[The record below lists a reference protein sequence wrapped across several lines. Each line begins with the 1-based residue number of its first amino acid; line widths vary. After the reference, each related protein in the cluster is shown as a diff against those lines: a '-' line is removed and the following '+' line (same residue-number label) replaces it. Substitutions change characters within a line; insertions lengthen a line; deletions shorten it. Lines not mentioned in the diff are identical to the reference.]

1 MIPLRRFI
9 QSIPLLPSQL
19 ETAATSA
26 PRSSTSSA
34 PAVALVE
41 ANGSGISTAGT
52 SSASNSTVNGTVQDW
67 LNEYVSLPAGY
78 KATRRDALKFISL
91 GGVFGS
97 GYVALSRAKVGL
109 CLIPFCLSFPYYIK
123 IYKICLFVPSLSLLY
138 PLYLFYL
145 LVFCWQEDPVFRQ
158 VLFRYHLPTLIQLGI
173 FAYIVAAWGY
183 LNKVN
188 ISITSYSYLQTPS
201 CYILAFKLLTIST
214 FLLCLQSLS
223 YASPK
228 ALINALLPQP
238 SPTSLQNPTDTPVDR
253 VAAFKRFIS
262 DMENRGGGEVVPEFP
277 LGADWLNCP
286 PLRLDREL
294 RGKIVVLDFWTYCC
308 INCMHIL
315 PDLAYLENKFQ
326 GKAMTVVGVHSAKFD
341 NEKDTGAIR
350 DAVLRYDI
358 RHPVINDKNMELW
371 RALGVSSWPTVAV
384 VSPTGKVIVS
394 LSGEG
399 HRRDLDDI
407 LTAALEYYGEKNM
420 LDATPVPESLE
431 KNKDSRLTA
440 SPLRFPGKIALDAKS
455 NRLFISDSGNHRIVV
470 TELTTGKFLTAY
482 GGNGPGLRNG
492 QGDFSAFNRPQG
504 LAYSP
509 ATDSLFV
516 CDTENHAIRE
526 IQLETGEVR
535 TIVGD
540 GVKGENDFRG
550 GAAGAAQRLN
560 SPWDCLLLEDG
571 KNQVLLV
578 AMAGQHQI
586 WRVDIAA
593 GVAAAVSGNGSER
606 NQNGSTGM
614 TSAWAQPSGL
624 ALVPKN
630 SSISTNRLLLENM
643 EVLVADSES
652 STIRRLDLSS
662 GGASAC
668 LGGDPLFSD
677 NLFKF
682 GDKDGMGANAS
693 LQHPLAVAASLSSGS
708 SSKTTAWVADSY
720 NHRLKLLDTATCSIT
735 TVAGTGQAGFIDGVG
750 TSAQLSEPGGLAV
763 SPVDGR
769 VFIAD
774 TNNSLIRVFD
784 PNTSKLF
791 TLQLQGVPKPAISP
805 DAAPVWTGAAVE
817 AKGGIP
823 PGAILIKSPAS
834 LAMNSEQK
842 LLNVRISLPGGYH
855 LTQGANSRFEC
866 SIVGSNSSFSG
877 EAAEFSPK
885 KGPLQEAGD
894 STVAATISLN
904 MPSSSSSFSSQGA
917 EGGENSAVRVLCT
930 VYFCQDKSMCLF
942 QEIVF
947 EIPLLAKT
955 AKAPAAVGVGSGS
968 GSGGG
973 SDNNK
978 IDLMYTLSAKRTDSS
993 SLPV

>member
-1 MIPLRRFI
+1 M
-9 QSIPLLPSQL
+9 
-19 ETAATSA
+19 
-26 PRSSTSSA
+26 
-34 PAVALVE
+34 
-41 ANGSGISTAGT
+41 
-52 SSASNSTVNGTVQDW
+52 
-67 LNEYVSLPAGY
+67 
-78 KATRRDALKFISL
+78 
-91 GGVFGS
+91 
-97 GYVALSRAKVGL
+97 
-109 CLIPFCLSFPYYIK
+109 
-123 IYKICLFVPSLSLLY
+123 
-138 PLYLFYL
+138 
-145 LVFCWQEDPVFRQ
+145 
-158 VLFRYHLPTLIQLGI
+158 
-173 FAYIVAAWGY
+173 
-183 LNKVN
+183 
-188 ISITSYSYLQTPS
+188 
-201 CYILAFKLLTIST
+201 
-214 FLLCLQSLS
+214 QSLS

-228 ALINALLPQP
+228 ALLNALLPQP
-238 SPTSLQNPTDTPVDR
+238 SPTSLQNPIDTPVDR

-262 DMENRGGGEVVPEFP
+262 DMEIRGGGEAVPEFP
-277 LGADWLNCP
+277 VDADWLNCP
-286 PLRLDREL
+286 PLRVDREL
-294 RGKIVVLDFWTYCC
+294 RGKVVLLDFWTYCC

-350 DAVLRYDI
+350 DAVLRYDV

-384 VSPTGKVIVS
+384 VSPTGKLIVS

-440 SPLRFPGKIALDAKS
+440 SPLRFPGKIALDAES

-470 TELTTGKFLTAY
+470 TELSTGKFLAAY

-492 QGDFSAFNRPQG
+492 PGNFSAFNRPQG
-504 LAYSP
+504 LTYSP

-526 IQLETGEVR
+526 IQLKTGEVR
-535 TIVGD
+535 TVVGD

-550 GAAGAAQRLN
+550 GAAGAEQRLN

-586 WRVDIAA
+586 WRVDIAT

-606 NQNGSTGM
+606 NQNGSTGL
-614 TSAWAQPSGL
+614 TSSWAQPSGL
-624 ALVPKN
+624 ALVSKN
-630 SSISTNRLLLENM
+630 TSISNNEFSLENM

-652 STIRRLDLSS
+652 STIRRLNLSS

-668 LGGDPLFSD
+668 IGGDPLFSD

-682 GDKDGMGANAS
+682 GDEDGMGANAL
-693 LQHPLAVAASLSSGS
+693 LQHPLAVAAGLPSGS
-708 SSKTTAWVADSY
+708 SSSSSSSKTKTTAWVADSY
-720 NHRLKLLDTATCSIT
+720 NHRLKLLDTTTCSIT
-735 TVAGTGQAGFIDGVG
+735 TVAGTGQAGFLDGIG
-750 TSAQLSEPGGLAV
+750 TSAQLSEPSGLAV

-784 PNTSKLF
+784 PTASKLF

-805 DAAPVWTGAAVE
+805 DAAPVWTGSAVE

-834 LAMNSEQK
+834 FAIRSGERK
-842 LLNVRISLPGGYH
+842 LLNVRISLPRGYH

-866 SIVGSNSSFSG
+866 SVVNGNSSFSG
-877 EAAEFSPK
+877 EGQVVVFSPK

-894 STVAATISLN
+894 STVAATIS
-904 MPSSSSSFSSQGA
+904 FSSQGA
-917 EGGENSAVRVLCT
+917 ANGENCAVRVLCT
-930 VYFCQDKSMCLF
+930 VYFCQDKSVCLF
-942 QEIVF
+942 QELVF
-947 EIPLLAKT
+947 EVPLLTTT
-955 AKAPAAVGVGSGS
+955 AKAPAALPGNGN
-968 GSGGG
+968 G
-973 SDNNK
+973 SDNNIKK
-978 IDLMYTLSAKRTDSS
+978 IDLMYTLSAERTSSS
-993 SLPV
+993 SLPVI

>member
-1 MIPLRRFI
+1 
-9 QSIPLLPSQL
+9 
-19 ETAATSA
+19 
-26 PRSSTSSA
+26 
-34 PAVALVE
+34 
-41 ANGSGISTAGT
+41 
-52 SSASNSTVNGTVQDW
+52 
-67 LNEYVSLPAGY
+67 
-78 KATRRDALKFISL
+78 
-91 GGVFGS
+91 
-97 GYVALSRAKVGL
+97 
-109 CLIPFCLSFPYYIK
+109 
-123 IYKICLFVPSLSLLY
+123 
-138 PLYLFYL
+138 
-145 LVFCWQEDPVFRQ
+145 
-158 VLFRYHLPTLIQLGI
+158 
-173 FAYIVAAWGY
+173 
-183 LNKVN
+183 
-188 ISITSYSYLQTPS
+188 
-201 CYILAFKLLTIST
+201 
-214 FLLCLQSLS
+214 LQSLS

-228 ALINALLPQP
+228 ALLNALLPQP
-238 SPTSLQNPTDTPVDR
+238 SPTSLQNPIDTPVDR

-262 DMENRGGGEVVPEFP
+262 DMEIRGGGEAVPEFP
-277 LGADWLNCP
+277 VDADWLNCP
-286 PLRLDREL
+286 PLRVDREL
-294 RGKIVVLDFWTYCC
+294 RGKVVLLDFWTYCC

-350 DAVLRYDI
+350 DAVLRYDV

-384 VSPTGKVIVS
+384 VSPTGKLIVS

-440 SPLRFPGKIALDAKS
+440 SPLRFPGKIALDAES

-470 TELTTGKFLTAY
+470 TELSTGKFLAAY

-492 QGDFSAFNRPQG
+492 PGNFSAFNRPQG
-504 LAYSP
+504 LTYSP

-526 IQLETGEVR
+526 IQLKTGEVR
-535 TIVGD
+535 TVVGD

-550 GAAGAAQRLN
+550 GAAGAEQRLN

-586 WRVDIAA
+586 WRVDIAT

-606 NQNGSTGM
+606 NQNGSTGL
-614 TSAWAQPSGL
+614 TSSWAQPSGL
-624 ALVPKN
+624 ALVSKN
-630 SSISTNRLLLENM
+630 TSISNNEFSLENM

-652 STIRRLDLSS
+652 STIRRLNLSS

-668 LGGDPLFSD
+668 IGGDPLFSD

-682 GDKDGMGANAS
+682 GDEDGMGANAL
-693 LQHPLAVAASLSSGS
+693 LQHPLAVAAGLPSGS
-708 SSKTTAWVADSY
+708 SSSSSSSKTKTTAWVADSY
-720 NHRLKLLDTATCSIT
+720 NHRLKLLDTTTCSIT
-735 TVAGTGQAGFIDGVG
+735 TVAGTGQAGFLDGIG
-750 TSAQLSEPGGLAV
+750 TSAQLSEPSGLAV

-784 PNTSKLF
+784 PTASKLF

-805 DAAPVWTGAAVE
+805 DAAPVWTGSAVE

-834 LAMNSEQK
+834 FAIRSGERK
-842 LLNVRISLPGGYH
+842 LLNVRISLPRGYH

-866 SIVGSNSSFSG
+866 SVVNGNSSFSG
-877 EAAEFSPK
+877 EGQVVVFSPK

-894 STVAATISLN
+894 STVAATIS
-904 MPSSSSSFSSQGA
+904 FSSQGA
-917 EGGENSAVRVLCT
+917 ANGENCAVRVLCT
-930 VYFCQDKSMCLF
+930 VYFCQDKSVCLF
-942 QEIVF
+942 QELVF
-947 EIPLLAKT
+947 EVPLLTTT
-955 AKAPAAVGVGSGS
+955 AKAPAALPGNGN
-968 GSGGG
+968 G
-973 SDNNK
+973 SDNNIKK
-978 IDLMYTLSAKRTDSS
+978 IDLMYTLSAERTSSS
-993 SLPV
+993 SLPVI